1 MKYYLVSPRVDGES
15 PIDGFLQ
22 TMFARHIVMMGWGT
36 DNRIGADF
44 HDIRKGDFVLVA
56 QRINWKFK
64 YFFAGIVADSKTYEE
79 DGFQYKK
86 LIRFVDL
93 RNSKMDFLAN
103 ASFAEMRVVK
113 AMMAINK
120 YNNSECIKHFDAII
134 QQQKHIEIMN
144 NYISLLKTNHNLIL
158 TGAPGTGK
166 TYLAKEIAK
175 EMGCPDDEIGFVQ
188 FHPSYDYTDF
198 VEGLRPVT
206 DRNGNVGFERK
217 DGVFKEFCG
226 NVLSRV
232 VSQKYTFD
240 PSSLQNGNYTI
251 NGDSPSSNF
260 DLIYTSIE
268 NDIKSGRI
276 KALAINRSMIPVTYK
291 NYRMEFGQARPH
303 TIKRANLE
311 LMFDYYTKHNIQD
324 LSRYSRDDYLDLIS
338 QLTDG
343 ATKTIDYIYYAAFL
357 QEMLN
362 RVSVLPQK
370 TLNEEDVILEDEKA
384 EPVEEGIESPSL
396 DEAYLLLV
404 EDLKNNNKSLRF
416 ETPTG
421 IPFSVKVDDLS
432 RLIIGDG
439 QYVGTHLSLK
449 MIKGY
454 YEGTKSGSFYKSH
467 CKAII
472 NYLQK
477 TYHFHDDD
485 YVAALLKNQTNNP
498 PDPNKPFVFI
508 IDEINRGEISK
519 IFGEL
524 FFSIDPGY
532 RGEKGRVQT
541 QYQNMVEE
549 GDVFKNGFYVPEN
562 VYIIGTMNDIDRS
575 VESMDFA
582 MRRRFAW
589 AEVTAKESYM
599 NMIENDAEMV
609 EVKDEIKQRMSSL
622 NNAILNKKLGLGEAY
637 QIGAAYFRKV
647 LNYTQEGYGQEEAFQ
662 MLWDNHLKGLL
673 FEYLRGNQN
682 AKEQLE
688 MLHQAYEKH
697 DAQHEGQQG
706 EGTDD

>member
-1 MKYYLVSPRVDGES
+1 MNYYLVSPRVDGES
-15 PIDGFLQ
+15 PIEGFLK

-36 DNRIGADF
+36 DNKIGADF
-44 HDIRKGDFVLVA
+44 YGIRKGDFVLVA
-56 QRINWKFK
+56 QRINWQFK

-86 LIRFVDL
+86 LIHFVDL
-93 RNSKMDFLAN
+93 RNSKIDFLAD

-120 YNNSECIKHFDAII
+120 YNNSECVKRFDAII
-134 QQQKHIEIMN
+134 QQQKNIEFMN

-175 EMGCPDDEIGFVQ
+175 EMGCLENEIGFVQ

-226 NVLSRV
+226 NVLSRI
-232 VSQKYTFD
+232 VSHKYTFD
-240 PSSLQNGNYTI
+240 PSSLQDGNYAI
-251 NGDSPSSNF
+251 NGESPSSNF

-276 KALAINRSMIPVTYK
+276 KALAINRSLIPVTYK

-311 LMFDYYTKHNIQD
+311 LMFDYYTRHNIQD
-324 LSRYSRDDYLDLIS
+324 LSGYSRDDYFDLIS

-362 RVSVLPQK
+362 RASMIPQK
-370 TLNEEDVILEDEKA
+370 SLNEEDVILEEEKA
-384 EPVEEGIESPSL
+384 GPVEEEIERPSL
-396 DEAYLLLV
+396 EEAYLLLV

-439 QYVGTHLSLK
+439 QYKGAHLSIQ

-467 CKAII
+467 CKAVI

-485 YVAALLKNQTNNP
+485 YVAALLKDKANIP

-541 QYQNMVEE
+541 QYQNMIEE
-549 GDVFKNGFYVPEN
+549 GDVFKDGFYVPEN

-589 AEVTAKESYM
+589 AEVTAEESYT
-599 NMIENDAEMV
+599 NMIEGDAKFV
-609 EVKDEIKQRMSSL
+609 EVKDEIKQRMESL
-622 NNAILNKKLGLGEAY
+622 NRAIVDKKLGLGEAY

-647 LNYTQEGYGQEEAFQ
+647 KTYQEEYGREAAFK
-662 MLWDNHLKGLL
+662 MLWENHLKGLL
-673 FEYLRGNQN
+673 YEYLRGNQN

-688 MLHQAYEKH
+688 VLKKAYDLNGNHH
-697 DAQHEGQQG
+697 DGGQS
-706 EGTDD
+706 EEDTDE

>member
-15 PIDGFLQ
+15 PIDGFLK

-36 DNRIGADF
+36 DNKIGADF

-86 LIRFVDL
+86 LIHFVDL
-93 RNSKMDFLAN
+93 RNSKMDFLTN

-120 YNNSECIKHFDAII
+120 YNNSECVKHFDAII

-175 EMGCPDDEIGFVQ
+175 EMGCPEDEIGFVQ

-217 DGVFKEFCG
+217 DGVFKEFCKKANAASADSLFDDAYTKLIQDISGGVIKNIELKTKDSTDLDVRG
-226 NVLSRV
+226 NDNIGWFSPSEKDNKSSNV
-232 VSQKYTFD
+232 VSRKRLKKLFHVYNTLEKLEGV
-240 PSSLQNGNYTI
+240 SNI
-251 NGDSPSSNF
+251 NNS
-260 DLIYTSIE
+260 
-268 NDIKSGRI
+268 IKSIIGG
-276 KALAINRSMIPVTYK
+276 NDSS
-291 NYRMEFGQARPH
+291 
-303 TIKRANLE
+303 
-311 LMFDYYTKHNIQD
+311 YYW
-324 LSRYSRDDYLDLIS
+324 
-338 QLTDG
+338 G
-343 ATKTIDYIYYAAFL
+343 
-357 QEMLN
+357 
-362 RVSVLPQK
+362 
-370 TLNEEDVILEDEKA
+370 ILH
-384 EPVEEGIESPSL
+384 
-396 DEAYLLLV
+396 YLLA
-404 EDLKNNNKSLRF
+404 KNKF
-416 ETPTG
+416 
-421 IPFSVKVDDLS
+421 
-432 RLIIGDG
+432 
-439 QYVGTHLSLK
+439 
-449 MIKGY
+449 
-454 YEGTKSGSFYKSH
+454 
-467 CKAII
+467 
-472 NYLQK
+472 
-477 TYHFHDDD
+477 
-485 YVAALLKNQTNNP
+485 QTQ
-498 PDPNKPFVFI
+498 PFVFI

-549 GDVFKNGFYVPEN
+549 EDVFKDGFYVPEN

-589 AEVTAKESYM
+589 AEVTAKESYT